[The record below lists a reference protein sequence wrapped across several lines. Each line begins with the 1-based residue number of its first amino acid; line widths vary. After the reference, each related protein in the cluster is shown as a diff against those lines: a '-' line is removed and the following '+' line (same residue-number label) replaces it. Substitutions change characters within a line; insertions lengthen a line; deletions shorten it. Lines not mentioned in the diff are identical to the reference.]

1 VGRTTIGYAAAVNL
15 VETIL
20 VFAVIP
26 FAIYG
31 VVGLATLRS
40 KFAGTPRY
48 RSGQPWEHPPMWWSA
63 NPDGVGS
70 SHLVT
75 GGHSGADS
83 AAPSG
88 TTARGGA
95 SGNW

>member
-1 VGRTTIGYAAAVNL
+1 MGRTAIGYAAAVNL

-26 FAIYG
+26 LVIYG
-31 VVGLATLRS
+31 AVGLATLRA

-63 NPDGVGS
+63 NPEGLGAAHEHAGVQNTVPS
-70 SHLVT
+70 ST
-75 GGHSGADS
+75 SS
-83 AAPSG
+83 
-88 TTARGGA
+88 TARGGA

>member
-1 VGRTTIGYAAAVNL
+1 MNL

-26 FAIYG
+26 LAIYG
-31 VVGLATLRS
+31 VVGLATLRT

-48 RSGQPWEHPPMWWSA
+48 RPGQPWEYPAMWWSA

-70 SHLVT
+70 
-75 GGHSGADS
+75 GHRHAGADN
-83 AAPSG
+83 AAPADG
-88 TTARGGA
+88 APTAAGGARG
-95 SGNW
+95 SW